1 MVNLVASSMVV
12 KWLGRPH
19 RTGFDAQI
27 MHSFL
32 DLFRLKKVLDVTW
45 ILVQEEGPVT
55 ESALYVRIR

>member
-19 RTGFDAQI
+19 RTGFDAQT

-32 DLFRLKKVLDVTW
+32 DLFRLKKVLDVT
-45 ILVQEEGPVT
+45 
-55 ESALYVRIR
+55 